1 MACDD
6 HKNLLGTIINRL
18 STPYNQPAEG
28 LNRAQMN
35 VWIYLKYLSLDE
47 LLTPRAIVHQTP
59 PADWLTTCI
68 YPLVN

>member
-35 VWIYLKYLSLDE
+35 VWILFKVS
-47 LLTPRAIVHQTP
+47 
-59 PADWLTTCI
+59 
-68 YPLVN
+68 